1 MKTHAPWIKSLE
13 YQLVFFILFFSE
25 KRANANKDDNI
36 NASLRWNDLS
46 GSFTLAPLAR

>member
-13 YQLVFFILFFSE
+13 YQLVFFFFLSE

-36 NASLRWNDLS
+36 NDSLRWNDLS
-46 GSFTLAPLAR
+46 GSFTLASLAR